1 MAERSLNHVAFLYI
15 TEQGAVLRK
24 QGQRLVVEKD
34 GCPLLDIPAGKV
46 KGVLIFGNVQ
56 VTIQAIHLALELE
69 IELALFSYHGR
80 LLGQLTPPAT
90 GNVALRQAQYACKVD
105 PAFTLSFSRVVVAG
119 KIGNALVFVREF
131 AHNHP
136 ESDLRD
142 EVTRLQAVQPQIE
155 GSNDLSSLLG
165 FEGTG
170 ARIYFEAFA
179 KMVRHSFS
187 FDGRHRRPP
196 PDPVNALL
204 SLGYT
209 MVYNEVG
216 SLLDGMGFDPYL
228 GIYHQ
233 PRHGHAT
240 LASDLIE
247 EFRAPLVDRF
257 TLGLINNRIFKE
269 QDFYLYAASGG
280 VVLKDEPRRRY
291 FAEYE
296 RFVTCPM
303 NTLEGEAAI
312 DFRRL
317 FRRQA
322 ERLRGAL
329 LGGPAYC
336 PYTFS
341 W

>member
-1 MAERSLNHVAFLYI
+1 MAFLYI

-24 QGQRLVVEKD
+24 SGQRLVVEKD
-34 GCPLLDIPAGKV
+34 GSTLFDIPASKV
-46 KGVLIFGNVQ
+46 AGVLIFGNVQ
-56 VTIQAIHLALELE
+56 VTTQAIHLALDLE

-90 GNVALRQAQYACKVD
+90 GNIALRQAQYACKTD
-105 PAFTLSFSRVVVAG
+105 PGFTLSFSRAVVAG
-119 KIGNALVFVREF
+119 KLANALAFVREF

-136 ESDLRD
+136 ETDLQD
-142 EVTRLQAVQPQIE
+142 EIKRLQAVGPQVE
-155 GSNDLSSLLG
+155 AVQDLPSLLG

-170 ARIYFEAFA
+170 ARIYFDAFA
-179 KMVRHSFS
+179 KMIRHSFS
-187 FDGRHRRPP
+187 FDGRHRHPS
-196 PDPVNALL
+196 PDPVNSLL

-209 MVYNEVG
+209 MVYNEAG
-216 SLLDGMGFDPYL
+216 SMLDGMGFDPYL
-228 GIYHQ
+228 GLYHQ

-240 LASDLIE
+240 LASDLME

-257 TLGLINNRIFKE
+257 TLGLINNRVFKE
-269 QDFYLYAASGG
+269 QDFYLHAASGG
-280 VVLKDEPRRRY
+280 VMLKDEPRRRY

-296 RFVTCPM
+296 HFVTRPVK
-303 NTLEGEAAI
+303 TSEGEAPV

-322 ERLRGAL
+322 ERLREAVLSGAV
-329 LGGPAYC
+329 YC

>member
-1 MAERSLNHVAFLYI
+1 MAFLYI

-34 GCPLLDIPAGKV
+34 GVVLFDIPASKV

-56 VTIQAIHLALELE
+56 VTTQAIHLALQLE

-90 GNVALRQAQYACKVD
+90 GNVALRQAQYACKANPD
-105 PAFTLSFSRVVVAG
+105 FTLSFSRAVVAG
-119 KIGNALVFVREF
+119 KLRNGLAFVREF
-131 AHNHP
+131 SHNHP
-136 ESDLRD
+136 ESGFEADVKKLDGLLSEIGAAEDL
-142 EVTRLQAVQPQIE
+142 A
-155 GSNDLSSLLG
+155 SLLG
-165 FEGTG
+165 FEGAG
-170 ARIYFEAFA
+170 ARIYFEVFA
-179 KMVRHSFS
+179 GMIRHSFS
-187 FDGRHRRPP
+187 FEGRHRHPP

-209 MVYNEVG
+209 MIYNEIG
-216 SLLDGMGFDPYL
+216 SMLDGMGFDPYL
-228 GIYHQ
+228 GFYHQ
-233 PRHGHAT
+233 PRNGHAT

-247 EFRAPLVDRF
+247 EFRIPLVDRF
-257 TLGLINNRIFKE
+257 TLGLINNRVFKE
-269 QDFYLYAASGG
+269 QDFYFHAASAG
-280 VVLKDEPRRRY
+280 VVLKDEPRKRY

-296 RFVTCPM
+296 RFVTRPM
-303 NTLEGEAAI
+303 KTADGEVDM

-322 ERLRGAL
+322 EKLRETVL
-329 LGGPAYC
+329 DEVDYK
-336 PYTFS
+336 PYTFA